1 MITRWHVD
9 NDLSFAG
16 PDVESFAAELVEQ
29 ATSRVPY
36 DSDTNPVAE
45 RQSGTVKRATMAALA
60 YAGAPAV
67 LWPWAMSQY
76 EHIRHFISTEAIQPP
91 MSPFMLAHPE
101 AGPANLS
108 WAKPLFCDVTVHLPS
123 RDSQGKLAYTGS
135 DGCYLGRASSVG
147 TSRRLVRSVP
157 CRKQDSQFDVVSLL
171 LLTLRLSRRQSS
183 RSSFATRLP
192 KMPTSTD
199 SRSSEA
205 VWPAVRDLL
214 QRLLRIAPV

>member
-1 MITRWHVD
+1 
-9 NDLSFAG
+9 
-16 PDVESFAAELVEQ
+16 
-29 ATSRVPY
+29 
-36 DSDTNPVAE
+36 
-45 RQSGTVKRATMAALA
+45 MAALA

-192 KMPTSTD
+192 KMPTSTEILAAVKPCGRPSEICCSD
-199 SRSSEA
+199 CYGSRRCDQKGGRRAFFMHAEEGGRRA
-205 VWPAVRDLL
+205 GFFKHAEEGGRRVRERARY
-214 QRLLRIAPV
+214 Q

>member
-1 MITRWHVD
+1 MAHDTYHAHGADRH
-9 NDLSFAG
+9 LSFAG

-45 RQSGTVKRATMAALA
+45 RQLGTVKRATMAALA

-67 LWPWAMSQY
+67 LWPWAVSQY

-91 MSPFMLAHPE
+91 MSPYMLAHPE
-101 AGPANLS
+101 ASPANLS

-135 DGCYLGRASSVG
+135 DACRV
-147 TSRRLVRSVP
+147 SRRLVCP
-157 CRKQDSQFDVVSLL
+157 EMLDDH
-171 LLTLRLSRRQSS
+171 LSKYMHLCCTSTQEL
-183 RSSFATRLP
+183 FATAIFLYL
-192 KMPTSTD
+192 D
-199 SRSSEA
+199 SIF
-205 VWPAVRDLL
+205 VR
-214 QRLLRIAPV
+214 